1 MLPWV
6 HIDTSEIPGGEG
18 SLRLLSRGTEFA
30 IFLDKDEL
38 MNSRRSAS
46 EEALATL
53 TCTRLAHQPK
63 ARVLI
68 GGLGMGFTLSAALA
82 TLGKDAEVR
91 VAELVPAVAEWARG
105 PLAHII
111 GGSLDDPRV
120 TLEVADVGRLIG
132 EAASLYDA
140 ILLDVD
146 NGPDGLTRAAN
157 DRLYGSNGLNAAYAA
172 LRPEGVLAIWS
183 SAPDSAFVQR
193 LRRSSF
199 DVKEVKARAHAGK
212 GGHHLIWLA
221 TKAGS

>member
-6 HIDTSEIPGGEG
+6 HIDTGKIPGGEG
-18 SLRLLSRGTEFA
+18 DLRLLSRGTEFA
-30 IFLDKDEL
+30 IFLDRDEL

-53 TCTRLAHQPK
+53 TCTRLTHQPK

-68 GGLGMGFTLSAALA
+68 GGLGMGFTLRTALA
-82 TLGKDAEVR
+82 TLGKDAAVR
-91 VAELVPAVAEWARG
+91 VAELVPAVVNWARG

-157 DRLYGSNGLNAAYAA
+157 DRLYGNSGLNAAYAA
-172 LRPEGVLAIWS
+172 LRPEGVLAVWS
-183 SAPDSAFVQR
+183 SAPDSAFTQR
-193 LRRSSF
+193 LRKAGF
-199 DVKEVKARAHAGK
+199 DVREVKARAHAGK

-221 TKAGS
+221 TKAGN

>member
-6 HIDTSEIPGGEG
+6 HIDTGKVPGGEG
-18 SLRLLSRGTEFA
+18 DLRLLSRGTEFA
-30 IFLDKDEL
+30 IFLDRDEL

-53 TCTRLAHQPK
+53 TCARLTHQPK

-68 GGLGMGFTLSAALA
+68 GGLGMGFTLRTALA
-82 TLGKDAEVR
+82 TLGKDAAVR
-91 VAELVPAVAEWARG
+91 VVELVPAVVNWARG

-157 DRLYGSNGLNAAYAA
+157 DRLYGNSGLNAAYAA
-172 LRPEGVLAIWS
+172 LRPEGVLAVWS
-183 SAPDSAFVQR
+183 SAPDSAFTQR
-193 LRRSSF
+193 LRKAGF
-199 DVKEVKARAHAGK
+199 DVREVKARAHAGK

-221 TKAGS
+221 TKAGN

>member
-6 HIDTSEIPGGEG
+6 HIATSAIPGGEG
-18 SLRLLSRGTEFA
+18 SLRLLSRGAEFA

-53 TCTRLAHQPK
+53 TCTRLTHQPK

-193 LRRSSF
+193 LRRSGF

>member
-6 HIDTSEIPGGEG
+6 HIDTGKVPGGEG
-18 SLRLLSRGTEFA
+18 DLRLLSRGTEFA
-30 IFLDKDEL
+30 IFLDRDEL

-53 TCTRLAHQPK
+53 TCSRLTHQPK

-68 GGLGMGFTLSAALA
+68 GGLGMGFTLRTALA
-82 TLGKDAEVR
+82 TLGKDAAVR
-91 VAELVPAVAEWARG
+91 VAELVPAVVNWARG

-111 GGSLDDPRV
+111 GGSLDDSRV
-120 TLEVADVGRLIG
+120 TLEVTDVGRLIG

-157 DRLYGSNGLNAAYAA
+157 DRLYGNSGLNAAYAA
-172 LRPEGVLAIWS
+172 LRPEGVLAVWS
-183 SAPDSAFVQR
+183 SAPDSAFTQR
-193 LRRSSF
+193 LRKAGF
-199 DVKEVKARAHAGK
+199 DVREVKARAHAGK

-221 TKAGS
+221 TKAGN

>member
-6 HIDTSEIPGGEG
+6 HIDTGKVPGGEG
-18 SLRLLSRGTEFA
+18 DLRLLSRGTEFA
-30 IFLDKDEL
+30 IFLDRDEL

-53 TCTRLAHQPK
+53 TCSRLTHQPK

-68 GGLGMGFTLSAALA
+68 GGLGMGFTLRTALA
-82 TLGKDAEVR
+82 TLGKDAAVR
-91 VAELVPAVAEWARG
+91 VAELVPAVVNWARG

-111 GGSLDDPRV
+111 GGSLDDSRV
-120 TLEVADVGRLIG
+120 TLEVTDVGRLIG

-157 DRLYGSNGLNAAYAA
+157 DRLYGNNGLNAAYAA
-172 LRPEGVLAIWS
+172 LRPEGVLAVWS
-183 SAPDSAFVQR
+183 SAPDSAFTQR
-193 LRRSSF
+193 LRKAGF
-199 DVKEVKARAHAGK
+199 DVREVKARAHAGK

-221 TKAGS
+221 TKAGN

>member
-6 HIDTSEIPGGEG
+6 HIDTGKVPGGEG
-18 SLRLLSRGTEFA
+18 DLRLLSRGTEFA
-30 IFLDKDEL
+30 IFLDRDEL

-53 TCTRLAHQPK
+53 TCTRLTHQPK

-68 GGLGMGFTLSAALA
+68 GGLGMGFTLRTALA
-82 TLGKDAEVR
+82 TLGKDAAVR
-91 VAELVPAVAEWARG
+91 VAELVPAVVNWARG

-111 GGSLDDPRV
+111 GGSLDDSRV
-120 TLEVADVGRLIG
+120 TLEVTDVGRLIG

-157 DRLYGSNGLNAAYAA
+157 DRLYGNSGLNAAYAA
-172 LRPEGVLAIWS
+172 LRPEGVLAVWS
-183 SAPDSAFVQR
+183 SAPDSAFTQR
-193 LRRSSF
+193 LRKAGF
-199 DVKEVKARAHAGK
+199 DVREVKARAHAGK

-221 TKAGS
+221 TKAGN